1 MRLSEVATRLS
12 PTTALPSAAGAALAP
27 NIVPDVV
34 PSEALVRGMRGL
46 VPFTRTGTVA
56 LSECPMRSAGVALN
70 GLGELVQ
77 VVT

>member
-1 MRLSEVATRLS
+1 MRLSEVATKLS
-12 PTTALPSAAGAALAP
+12 PTVALPSTAGAALAP
-27 NIVPDVV
+27 GVVPDVV

-46 VPFTRTGTVA
+46 VPFTRVGAIA
-56 LSECPMRSAGVALN
+56 LSECPMRSAATTLN